1 MKHFLL
7 PALIV
12 GLMGCHTTS
21 QPTRPASSYRT
32 IQEIKKDVGKA
43 ERIID
48 KAIKQGDVDPKQ
60 AAKQSFKW
68 FAIVIGGT
76 ILITLA
82 ATQACCKMR
91 IKTK

>member
-1 MKHFLL
+1 MKHFL
-7 PALIV
+7 LIV

-21 QPTRPASSYRT
+21 QPTRPASAYRT
-32 IQEIKKDVGKA
+32 IEEIKKDVGKA

-48 KAIKQGDVDPKQ
+48 KAIKQGAAIEPKQ
-60 AAKQSFKW
+60 AAKQSLKW

-82 ATQACCKMR
+82 ATQACTAR
-91 IKTK
+91 HRNQ